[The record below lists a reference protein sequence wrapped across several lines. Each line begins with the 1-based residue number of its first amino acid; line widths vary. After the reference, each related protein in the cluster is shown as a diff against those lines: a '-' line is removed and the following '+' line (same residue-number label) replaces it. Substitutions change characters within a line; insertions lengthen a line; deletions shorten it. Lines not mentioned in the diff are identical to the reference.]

1 MNSTRVT
8 NPYEDKIPEFH
19 GVGIDI
25 RADDYGKY
33 HESSTVGARIRVRG
47 GQERNLTVDTPP
59 IRTETGA
66 AQLGAKLAVAIS
78 ELAMDVGA
86 EIFTALVGRAIAPLV
101 NPHVFW
107 GVLEKAL
114 YLAIGKVEER
124 KSYEIRAAWW
134 LLIERTIHPDTLEYI
149 GHGIEHPAAGSKS
162 ADRPDAHEPRCCGC

>member
-1 MNSTRVT
+1 MKRNNVVPFYGD
-8 NPYEDKIPEFH
+8 NIPEFH
-19 GVGIDI
+19 GVALFIQST
-25 RADDYGKY
+25 AYGRFLE
-33 HESSTVGARIRVRG
+33 HASTKVKIRVTG
-47 GQERNLTVDTPP
+47 EGERTVAIDPTP
-59 IRTETGA
+59 IQTESGA
-66 AQLGAKLAVAIS
+66 INFGAKLAVVLS
-78 ELAMDVGA
+78 EVAMDVGA

-134 LLIERTIHPDTLEYI
+134 LLIERTIHPETLEHI

-162 ADRPDAHEPRCCGC
+162 ADRPDANEPRCCGC